1 MLEFIGAFLREN
13 EAALLFTVLGLGYAI
28 GKTKL
33 RGFEL
38 GPVSG
43 VLLVGLV
50 FGHYGYALSAA
61 AQCYVCSGQF
71 ECEDWAYTTTGCPF
85 SGEYPPWY
93 ECENIQG
100 MCTVYYGD
108 LPAELGIEESDVLTI
123 EILIAEELVAMS
135 VTEVDDG
142 LYGWWNCDGEIQ
154 YLYEKTEEGWV
165 PAKNILLNRA
175 KYSIAKLSQ

>member
-1 MLEFIGAFLREN
+1 VRFPRFGDR
-13 EAALLFTVLGLGYAI
+13 
-28 GKTKL
+28 
-33 RGFEL
+33 L
-38 GPVSG
+38 GPAQERSSSLSVEAYTMRSWTK
-43 VLLVGLV
+43 V
-50 FGHYGYALSAA
+50 FGALMALFIAVPLSAA